1 MPSRLQNVGFSL
13 PTYARAGAESEI
25 VMGAASH
32 VDLAGTHVLAQRTSR
47 LEAAR

>member
-1 MPSRLQNVGFSL
+1 MPSRLQNVGFSQ
-13 PTYARAGAESEI
+13 SEI